1 MRSVIPAG
9 LNGFS
14 SAGLLPFA
22 ALHHL
27 INFLFDGF
35 KIERGRLLHR
45 RIIDLRLRQLE
56 EFLLHENEAPELAS
70 IETVCVTA
78 AHCLVRAIRAA
89 CRLARSPSSSSA
101 ILRNHRPRHE
111 HLELFSIGDAS
122 LSVRKNAPQRCD

>member
-14 SAGLLPFA
+14 SARLLPFA

-56 EFLLHENEAPELAS
+56 EFLLHERSARTREHRNRLCNRRPLPGARHPG
-70 IETVCVTA
+70 
-78 AHCLVRAIRAA
+78 RMPFGAIT
-89 CRLARSPSSSSA
+89 
-101 ILRNHRPRHE
+101 
-111 HLELFSIGDAS
+111 LELIGNLAQPPS
-122 LSVRKNAPQRCD
+122 TP

>member
-45 RIIDLRLRQLE
+45 RIIDRRLRQLE
-56 EFLLHENEAPELAS
+56 DFLLHENEALELTS
-70 IETVCVTA
+70 IETVRVTA
-78 AHCLVRAIRAA
+78 AQVVEGLPAKRR
-89 CRLARSPSSSSA
+89 RSPKGSWRMLTMVGMSVMV
-101 ILRNHRPRHE
+101 
-111 HLELFSIGDAS
+111 FSPGQ
-122 LSVRKNAPQRCD
+122 PQGCW